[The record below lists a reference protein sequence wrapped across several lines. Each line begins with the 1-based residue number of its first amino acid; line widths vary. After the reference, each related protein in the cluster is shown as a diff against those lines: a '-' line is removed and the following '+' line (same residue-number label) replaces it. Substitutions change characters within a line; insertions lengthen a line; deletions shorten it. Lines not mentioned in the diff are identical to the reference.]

1 MKINKKNLQAL
12 SLRQKKNK
20 YGNKKCELDG
30 ITFDSKKEMRRY
42 SELKLLERAGQIS
55 DLKIQVPFL
64 LLPDQYE
71 PSSEVYTRGEKKGMP
86 KPGKLIEKSC
96 QYIADFTYID
106 RGGNYIVE
114 DVKGKK
120 TKEYMIKRKLMLYFH
135 GVRIKET

>member
-1 MKINKKNLQAL
+1 M
-12 SLRQKKNK
+12 NK
-20 YGNKKCELDG
+20 YRNKKCILDG
-30 ITFDSKKEMRRY
+30 IEFDSKKEMRRY
-42 SELKLLERAGQIS
+42 SELKLLERAGEIS

-71 PSSEVYTRGEKKGMP
+71 PSTEVYTRGEHKGEPKKGR
-86 KPGKLIEKSC
+86 LIEKSV
-96 QYIADFTYID
+96 QYIADFTYHD

-120 TKEYMIKRKLMLYFH
+120 TKEYIIKKKLMLYFH

>member
-1 MKINKKNLQAL
+1 M
-12 SLRQKKNK
+12 NK
-20 YGNKKCELDG
+20 YRNKKCTLDG
-30 ITFDSKKEMRRY
+30 IEFDSKKEMRRY
-42 SELKLLERAGQIS
+42 SELKLLERAGEIS

-71 PSSEVYTRGEKKGMP
+71 PSTEVYTRGENKGKLKKG
-86 KPGKLIEKSC
+86 KLLEKSC
-96 QYIADFTYID
+96 QYIADFTYVD

-120 TKEYMIKRKLMLYFH
+120 TKEYIIKKKLMLYFH